1 MEVAKPL
8 LLFLKN
14 MIDFTLTEDQE
25 LIQKTARE
33 FAVEHLAPGV
43 MDRDENAEF
52 PYEQI
57 KLMGE
62 LGFMGMMVPEEYS
75 GAGMDTLTYVIAL
88 EEIAAVEAA
97 ASTIMSVNN
106 SLVCQ
111 LLADWGTNV
120 QKDQYLKTLASG
132 KKLGAYSLSEPQSGS
147 DASNLRTHARRK
159 TGHYIINGTK
169 NWVTNGINSDVVVM
183 FCLTDKDLGSKGISA
198 FIVDKG
204 MAGFSTGKKEDK
216 LGIRASDTCELYFED
231 CEVPV
236 ENRIGE
242 EGAGF
247 KIAMNTLGGGRIGI
261 AAQALG
267 IARAALEAAVA
278 YAGARKQFGKTIG
291 SFGAI
296 QNKLANT
303 ATEIDAARLLIWR
316 AAKLKDRGKPYVKES
331 SMAKLYAS
339 TVAMKAATDC
349 VQIYGGYGYMRE
361 YGVERLMRDAKITQI
376 YEGTSEIQQLII
388 GRELM
393 K

>member
-1 MEVAKPL
+1 
-8 LLFLKN
+8 

-132 KKLGAYSLSEPQSGS
+132 IKLGAYSLSEPQSGS
-147 DASNLRTHARRK
+147 DASNLRTHAKRK
-159 TGHYIINGTK
+159 NGHYIINGTK

-331 SMAKLYAS
+331 SMANLYAS

-376 YEGTSEIQQLII
+376 YEGTSEIQQLVIA
-388 GRELM
+388 RELM

>member
-1 MEVAKPL
+1 
-8 LLFLKN
+8 

-132 KKLGAYSLSEPQSGS
+132 MKLGAYSLSEPQSGS

-159 TGHYIINGTK
+159 NGHYIINGTK
-169 NWVTNGINSDVVVM
+169 NWVTNGINSDIVVM

-376 YEGTSEIQQLII
+376 YEGTSEIQQLVI

>member
-1 MEVAKPL
+1 
-8 LLFLKN
+8 

-183 FCLTDKDLGSKGISA
+183 FCLTDKDIGSKGISA

-204 MAGFSTGKKEDK
+204 MAGFFTGKKEDK

>member
-1 MEVAKPL
+1 
-8 LLFLKN
+8 

-132 KKLGAYSLSEPQSGS
+132 VKLGAYSLSEPQSGS

-159 TGHYIINGTK
+159 NGHYLINGTK

-204 MAGFSTGKKEDK
+204 MAGFFTGKKEDK

-376 YEGTSEIQQLII
+376 YEGTSEIQQLVIS
-388 GRELM
+388 RELM

>member
-1 MEVAKPL
+1 
-8 LLFLKN
+8 

-376 YEGTSEIQQLII
+376 YEGTSEIQQLVI